1 VNVNHVIVVK
11 KKFEEEVNSPMRG
24 PMKRQLT
31 KKRFNVF
38 DITISNFL
46 GVKNPLKIDD
56 VKQKF
61 GLEQSF

>member
-1 VNVNHVIVVK
+1 
-11 KKFEEEVNSPMRG
+11 MRG

-46 GVKNPLKIDD
+46 GVKNPLKIND
-56 VKQKF
+56 VKQKKAF
-61 GLEQSF
+61 VKTWFLIMNNHLLMQFVKNV